1 MVFNSLHLVT
11 AYLHLRPCEALL
23 IPQHAKLWMPQH
35 HSTFCSLFPGMPFP
49 SFVHGKLQFILQHA
63 HHKSQPGCCF
73 FFLHILGIA
82 QHSIITLP
90 SNYPYY
96 ISLMPFECLIWRD
109 MSFLSLRLGTSTRV
123 MSNVLWEM
131 NLILIIPILSQ
142 LLIYY

>member
-1 MVFNSLHLVT
+1 MECIVTLTIQANTAPRNHFVLSSVRNMITESYAWMVFNSLHLVT

-96 ISLMPFECLIWRD
+96 ISLMPFECLI
-109 MSFLSLRLGTSTRV
+109 
-123 MSNVLWEM
+123 
-131 NLILIIPILSQ
+131 
-142 LLIYY
+142 